1 MDSPPSTTSIRSI
14 WQLRAGFCFG
24 ATNAATWVIALGSPL
39 VLLLEA
45 LRASAFQVGLAYS
58 FVFML
63 APIQVLSTALIPKLG
78 FRRQVALAWAARGI
92 FLAVPI
98 AIAISAP
105 VEPAPWMPS
114 LVVAAIFFFC
124 LFRAIGSSCY
134 VPWIYAL
141 LPDHLRGRYFSTDS
155 LLASTT
161 GMTTLLFC
169 AWINAT
175 AAPFTAFAWQF
186 SVAATGAA
194 AAVFFLTRIPDA
206 PAPKTISLKKLGRQV
221 PQLITEPGKFR
232 HFLALCLVAAALTA
246 PFAPFAVY
254 FLKVESN
261 LSDSKILVFTALQ
274 YGGAILGSSIAR
286 SWIDRLG
293 TRPFHSVA
301 LLLNVLI
308 FSLWILYISGSDW
321 IQPMIG
327 ATFLLAG
334 IAQASWFA
342 GQMKYLPQ
350 LSADEDRPVAVST
363 LTSIIGL
370 VAGSTPIL
378 WGLLLKSAD
387 GLPGVNRTMFLA
399 FFVIAIVGQM
409 LLLPKFL
416 KLKEHNP
423 SAEPIHVSP
432 WLSRPF
438 RFLFSVPLIHPD
450 AEKDED
456 DNHPSG
462 G

>member
-1 MDSPPSTTSIRSI
+1 MDSPSHTTGIRSI
-14 WQLRAGFCFG
+14 WQLRDGFCFG

-45 LRASAFQVGLAYS
+45 LGASAFQVGLAYS

-63 APIQVLSTALIPKLG
+63 APIQVLSTALIPILG
-78 FRRQVALAWAARGI
+78 FRRQVAMAWAARGI

-105 VEPAPWMPS
+105 VDPAPWMPS

-169 AWINAT
+169 AWINTT
-175 AAPFTAFAWQF
+175 AEPFTAFAWQF
-186 SVAATGAA
+186 GVAAAGAA
-194 AAVFFLTRIPDA
+194 AAVFFLTRIPDT

-221 PQLITEPGKFR
+221 PQLIIEPGKFR
-232 HFLALCLVAAALTA
+232 HFLGLCLLAAALSA

-261 LSDSKILVFTALQ
+261 LSDGKILVFTALQ
-274 YGGAILGSSIAR
+274 YGGAILGSSVAR

-293 TRPFHSVA
+293 TKPFHCVA
-301 LLLNVLI
+301 LLVNIAI
-308 FSLWILYISGSDW
+308 FSLWILYISGNDW
-321 IQPMIG
+321 IQPLIG
-327 ATFLLAG
+327 ITFLMAG

-350 LSADEDRPVAVST
+350 LSADEDRPVAVAT
-363 LTSIIGL
+363 LTSIVGL
-370 VAGSTPIL
+370 VAGTTPIV
-378 WGLLLKSAD
+378 WGLLLKPAD
-387 GLPGVNRTMFLA
+387 GLPGIDRTLFLA
-399 FFVIAIVGQM
+399 FFVIAIIGQI

-416 KLKEHNP
+416 KLTEHNP
-423 SAEPIHVSP
+423 SADPIHVTP
-432 WLSRPF
+432 WLARPF
-438 RFLFSVPLIHPD
+438 RFLFSIPLIHPEQKED
-450 AEKDED
+450 KD
-456 DNHPSG
+456 
-462 G
+462 